1 MSVESLKAFGNK
13 ITEDEDLKKKAQDR
27 GLDNVDEMV
36 ALAQENGFDVTR
48 EDYKKLAEEVKSS
61 EELTDDDLEQV
72 AGGLATT
79 LAAGAA
85 VGAAAGGALVAGG
98 AVAAANAGKGW

>member
-13 ITEDEDLKKKAQDR
+13 ITEDEELKKKAQDR
-27 GLDNVDEMV
+27 GLENVDEMV

-48 EDYKKLAEEVKSS
+48 EDYKQLAEELKSS
-61 EELTDDDLEQV
+61 EELTDDDLEKV
-72 AGGLATT
+72 AGGFAT
-79 LAAGAA
+79 AVAVGVA